1 MRENGD
7 KQTRFCNWKLME
19 FFVGIA
25 QLAIQLSH
33 SFNTIRTS
41 ALSHQHSIKV
51 PTPVEGRTPV

>member
-33 SFNTIRTS
+33 SFNIIRTS
-41 ALSHQHSIKV
+41 ALSHQHSI
-51 PTPVEGRTPV
+51 